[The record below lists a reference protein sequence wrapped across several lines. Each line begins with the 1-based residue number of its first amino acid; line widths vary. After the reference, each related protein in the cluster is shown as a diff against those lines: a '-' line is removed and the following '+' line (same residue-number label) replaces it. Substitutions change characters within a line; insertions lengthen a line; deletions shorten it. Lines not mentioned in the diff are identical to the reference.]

1 VVIADSYYWGMF
13 NFGISNA
20 FTNSHFWYYNQ
31 QIYPDSYHAPLETS
45 QVSLQEEIDRH
56 DLFIVMAT
64 EATLPDL
71 GWGFIENTYDHF
83 KGIEQHADY
92 ADPEFQKKVN
102 DLRNY
107 IKTDKEWMKHI
118 EEKAAKNRVSVDSM
132 ITLDAIWQVR
142 QQN

>member
-1 VVIADSYYWGMF
+1 
-13 NFGISNA
+13 
-20 FTNSHFWYYNQ
+20 
-31 QIYPDSYHAPLETS
+31 
-45 QVSLQEEIDRH
+45 
-56 DLFIVMAT
+56 MAT

-83 KGIEQHADY
+83 KGVERQTIPDA
-92 ADPEFQKKVN
+92 EFQKKVN

-118 EEKAAKNRVSVDSM
+118 EQKATENQVSVDSM